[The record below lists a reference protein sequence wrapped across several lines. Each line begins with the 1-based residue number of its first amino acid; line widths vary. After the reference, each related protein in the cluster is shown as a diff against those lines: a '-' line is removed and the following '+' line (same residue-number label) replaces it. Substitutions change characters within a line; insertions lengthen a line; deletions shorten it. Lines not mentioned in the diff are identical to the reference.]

1 MRRSISLS
9 RRTQEEVTNKK
20 ARRHPELYQWQL
32 LHLIGEDVIGQDG
45 KAVLYDLMDCIRKEG
60 KNIVL
65 CDRIYSCGAGNKVAD
80 QIAAYFNR
88 RAFDLFPCSLQC

>member
-1 MRRSISLS
+1 M
-9 RRTQEEVTNKK
+9 
-20 ARRHPELYQWQL
+20 
-32 LHLIGEDVIGQDG
+32 IGQDG
-45 KAVLYDLMDCIRKEG
+45 KAVLYGLMDCIRKEG

-88 RAFDLFPCSLQC
+88 RAFDLFPCSLQCWGIGAQGGRANAW